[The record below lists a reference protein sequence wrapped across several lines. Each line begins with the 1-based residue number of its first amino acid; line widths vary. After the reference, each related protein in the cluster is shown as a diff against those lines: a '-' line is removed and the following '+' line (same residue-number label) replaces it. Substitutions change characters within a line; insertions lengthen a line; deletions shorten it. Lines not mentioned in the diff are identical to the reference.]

1 MRILKGK
8 YDEGKQ
14 LSLFDYYD
22 AHKDDFQNNQTAPAS
37 NDVEVTSTDEPRKV
51 SRGRKK
57 ADIFANPITRDL
69 WKTLN
74 KQQREEVYRR
84 FTQDL
89 KDSINSGDT
98 LIKLEPYYENKT
110 VRISCDNLPL
120 VTFKY
125 IERRNYGL
133 HYAEFTFNGK
143 LELTIT
149 QRNEDLD
156 KVILSTLRH
165 PDLRLHNSDKYT
177 IVYPFKIKLGPAIS
191 EKYPLLNGATIALDN
206 YFIKY
211 DVGANPDAL
220 GFSCDKKEGN
230 YKPKQYLLVK

>member
-1 MRILKGK
+1 MRVLKGK

-22 AHKDDFQNNQTAPAS
+22 AHKDDVQNNQTSPAS
-37 NDVEVTSTDEPRKV
+37 NDVEGTSTDEPRKV

-84 FTQDL
+84 YTQDL

-120 VTFKY
+120 VTFSFWNNSLKS
-125 IERRNYGL
+125 
-133 HYAEFTFNGK
+133 FDFNGK

-149 QRNEDLD
+149 QRDEDLD

-165 PDLRLHNSDKYT
+165 PDLRLPNSNKYT

-191 EKYPLLNGATIALDN
+191 EKYPLLNGTTIALDN

-230 YKPKQYLLVK
+230 YKPNQYLIVK